1 MFYGKLKDQV
11 PLARPV
17 GIVKIRCRCGNKY
30 EFNASRFMSEG
41 FRCKCGFQIEGRGGR
56 GQEGRTED
64 NAAVRAPPSP
74 EALIPA

>member
-41 FRCKCGFQIEGRGGR
+41 FRCKCGFQIEGRGDVVKKA
-56 GQEGRTED
+56 GQRIMRRYEHR
-64 NAAVRAPPSP
+64 
-74 EALIPA
+74 PARKH